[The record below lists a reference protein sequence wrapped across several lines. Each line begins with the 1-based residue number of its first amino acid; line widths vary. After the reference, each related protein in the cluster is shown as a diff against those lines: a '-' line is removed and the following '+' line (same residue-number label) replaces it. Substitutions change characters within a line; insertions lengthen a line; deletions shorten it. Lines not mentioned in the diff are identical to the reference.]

1 MNNKEYKAARE
12 EHEQAYELDTFT
24 TYSIWGHENRYMKP
38 DDLKEMRQAIKED
51 KKNGGIVLDDFGGRA
66 IILPTKSGYILKSYY
81 TNVCEI
87 RENKF
92 IKLWQGY
99 SNTTLKHIN
108 AFRSKY
114 NFPTISKREWIEM
127 EANKEYFSYEPNQVI
142 ARRVFATLV
151 LDNVYAGLPEL
162 NFPPAVYC
170 RVLIDGYFCSR
181 FTTETIEQAID
192 KFNNTEW
199 RLEK

>member
-1 MNNKEYKAARE
+1 
-12 EHEQAYELDTFT
+12 
-24 TYSIWGHENRYMKP
+24 
-38 DDLKEMRQAIKED
+38 
-51 KKNGGIVLDDFGGRA
+51 
-66 IILPTKSGYILKSYY
+66 
-81 TNVCEI
+81 
-87 RENKF
+87 
-92 IKLWQGY
+92 
-99 SNTTLKHIN
+99 
-108 AFRSKY
+108 
-114 NFPTISKREWIEM
+114 M

-151 LDNVYAGLPEL
+151 LDNIYEGLPEL
-162 NFPPAVYC
+162 NFPPAAHC